1 VDLSGVLSIAAII
14 ISLAT
19 FAVTY
24 YEQYLK
30 AAKLQ
35 LVLGRELWLSYGHGD
50 VKLGFWASVVV
61 TNLGALDAVVLD
73 INGTLTGP
81 DGRQAQVDWYVFG
94 DFAPNSSEFV
104 SRGLAETLVAP
115 SRKASTC
122 LIGFSVTPTLPST
135 RTDSQATASA
145 APILKS
151 GVDYTLALNVV
162 VPRRRAPLFGLA
174 GRPGEAQ
181 RTAVTWSGSF
191 KLSSDAAAYLA
202 GSRVAEAAGQT
213 TDAQRVQLTGD
224 ASRRGPQNATAA
236 IPGAGQLDRV
246 RDLW

>member
-1 VDLSGVLSIAAII
+1 MDLSGALSIAAII

-35 LVLGRELWLSYGHGD
+35 LVLGRELWLSYGRGD

-73 INGTLTGP
+73 INGTLTDP

-94 DFAPNSSEFV
+94 DFAPNSSEFI
-104 SRGLAETLVAP
+104 SKGLAETLVAP
-115 SRKASTC
+115 CRKASTC

-135 RTDSQATASA
+135 RTDSQAAGT
-145 APILKS
+145 APILKPD
-151 GVDYTLALNVV
+151 VEYTLVLNVV
-162 VPRRRAPLFGLA
+162 VPRRRAPLFGVA
-174 GRPGEAQ
+174 KGSDRMQ
-181 RTAVTWSGSF
+181 RAAVTWSGTF
-191 KLSSDAAAYLA
+191 QLTADAAAYLA

-213 TDAQRVQLTGD
+213 TDAQRVQLTGS
-224 ASRRGPQNATAA
+224 ASRGWPQNATAA

>member
-1 VDLSGVLSIAAII
+1 MDLSGALSIAAIT

-35 LVLGRELWLSYGHGD
+35 LVLGRELWLSYGRGD

-73 INGTLTGP
+73 INGTLTDP

-104 SRGLAETLVAP
+104 SKGLAETLVAP
-115 SRKASTC
+115 CRKASTC
-122 LIGFSVTPTLPST
+122 LIGFSVTPTVPST
-135 RTDSQATASA
+135 RTDSQAAAGA
-145 APILKS
+145 APILDPN
-151 GVDYTLALNVV
+151 VEYTLALNVV

-174 GRPGEAQ
+174 KGSDRVQ
-181 RTAVTWSGSF
+181 RAAVTWSGTF
-191 KLSSDAAAYLA
+191 KLSAGAAAYLA

-213 TDAQRVQLTGD
+213 TDAQRVRLTGT
-224 ASRRGPQNATAA
+224 ASRRGQQNATAA